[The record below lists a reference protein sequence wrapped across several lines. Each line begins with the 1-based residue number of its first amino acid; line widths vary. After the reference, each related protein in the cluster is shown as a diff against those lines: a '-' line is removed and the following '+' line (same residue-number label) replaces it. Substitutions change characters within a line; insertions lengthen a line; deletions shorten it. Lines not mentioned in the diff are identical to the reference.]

1 MAYTDQP
8 YIGIVKDVQG
18 EEVTTEFMVGSN
30 KLKWPAR
37 PDVDQHP
44 ATIILECR
52 PAVVPDTTGR
62 FSVISNKNEIDA
74 EYAAFS
80 AKYL

>member
-18 EEVTTEFMVGSN
+18 KEVTTEFMVGSN
-30 KLKWPAR
+30 KLKWAAR
-37 PDVDQHP
+37 QDVDQHP
-44 ATIILECR
+44 ATIILKCR
-52 PAVVPDTTGR
+52 PAVVPDTAGR